1 MTTQWQTIKLNN
13 PDLFESLN
21 GLWKGKKPP
30 FTKAKVIRNTN
41 FTKMGIIDYSNV
53 AELDVEQKQL
63 EKRHLNRGDIIVERS
78 GGSPTQPVGRV
89 VFFDKDDKDFSFSNF
104 TSTIRIK
111 DQKNL
116 FPKYVF
122 YFLKYFYDQGS
133 TEDLQQRTTGLR
145 NLDFNTYKER
155 AEIPFLPFVQQ
166 HTIAAILSKI
176 QEAIEN
182 QDKIIQTTTELK
194 ASLMRKLFSEGL
206 NGEPLKQTE
215 ISKIPKSWKT
225 STIDGSFVVN
235 QGKQLSEKTRRGENQ
250 KYFLRTSN
258 VFWGRLNL
266 NDLDRMNFTPEETKR
281 LALEK
286 GDVLVCE
293 GGDIGRTAIWNDEIS
308 DCYYQNHLHRLR
320 AKNDSV
326 NPKYFTYWMHYAFVI
341 GKVYF
346 GLGNK
351 TTIPNLS
358 QGKVK
363 SLEFPL
369 PSIKE
374 QGEIAELL
382 SAVDA
387 KIENAKKLTSAKT
400 DLFKSMLS
408 NLMSGEMRVNNITL

>member
-1 MTTQWQTIKLNN
+1 MEKVETIKLNN

-41 FTKMGIIDYSNV
+41 FTKMGIIDYSNI

-63 EKRHLNRGDIIVERS
+63 DKRHLNRGDIIVERS
-78 GGSPTQPVGRV
+78 GGSPAQPVGRV

-182 QDKIIQTTTELK
+182 QDKIIQTTTVLK
-194 ASLMRKLFSEGL
+194 ASLMKKIFTEGL
-206 NGEPLKQTE
+206 NGAKVTSRKLGDVLKLNYGKGLPEKQR
-215 ISKIPKSWKT
+215 SVGKIPVYGSNGVVGCHNQALVDNAGIIVGRKGSVGKVHY
-225 STIDGSFVVN
+225 SSSAFYPIDTTYYVTQSDTDADLKF
-235 QGKQLSEKTRRGENQ
+235 LYYLLDYIRLEKI
-250 KYFLRTSN
+250 
-258 VFWGRLNL
+258 
-266 NDLDRMNFTPEETKR
+266 
-281 LALEK
+281 K
-286 GDVLVCE
+286 GDVGVPGLNRE
-293 GGDIGRTAIWNDEIS
+293 MAYLEQIPYIS
-308 DCYYQNHLHRLR
+308 DLAVQ
-320 AKNDSV
+320 K
-326 NPKYFTYWMHYAFVI
+326 
-341 GKVYF
+341 
-346 GLGNK
+346 
-351 TTIPNLS
+351 
-358 QGKVK
+358 
-363 SLEFPL
+363 
-369 PSIKE
+369 
-374 QGEIAELL
+374 EIAAMLTL
-382 SAVDA
+382 VDK
-387 KIENAKKLTSAKT
+387 KIEVTNKINSGKT
-400 DLFKSMLS
+400 DLFKSMLGK
-408 NLMSGEMRVNNITL
+408 LMSGEIRVSNITI